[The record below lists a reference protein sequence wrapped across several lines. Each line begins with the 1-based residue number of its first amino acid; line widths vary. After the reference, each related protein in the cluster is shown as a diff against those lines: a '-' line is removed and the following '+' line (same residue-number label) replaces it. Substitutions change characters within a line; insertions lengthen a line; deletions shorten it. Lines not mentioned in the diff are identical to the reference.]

1 MTGTTPERD
10 RVVEPRT
17 VRDGNGNGAH
27 RQPDEHVVT
36 STTPA
41 EDVRTVLV
49 NRITWSAVFAGVAIS
64 LITQL
69 LLNMLGLGI
78 GIGAIDPNAATGAAG
93 TSTTAGNDAGTWGW
107 GAALWWGIAGIIA
120 AALGGYAAG
129 RLSGRPERS
138 TAAWHGLVSWAFATL
153 AIVWLLGSTVNQM
166 VGGAATT
173 AATAAQG
180 QAGGGAQSGLLRAV
194 VPTSLTRAAVPFTA
208 VEQQFRADT
217 GDPNAVRDLA
227 LAELREL
234 TAATTP
240 TAQAAA
246 RERANLAVARALN
259 VQPNV
264 AAQRVAFY
272 EQQYRA
278 AQSRPVLTGQQNGQ
292 TVATITSTISWSM
305 IGAVIALVLGALAA
319 WWAGGAAAV
328 HPTITAATRS
338 LRDLRRVRTT
348 TTGTAA

>member
-10 RVVEPRT
+10 RAVESRT

-27 RQPDEHVVT
+27 REPDEHVVT

-78 GIGAIDPNAATGAAG
+78 GIGAIDPNAAAGAVGTGAA
-93 TSTTAGNDAGTWGW
+93 ANDSGGWGW
-107 GAALWWGIAGIIA
+107 GAALWWGIAGIVA

-153 AIVWLLGSTVNQM
+153 AIVWLLGSTVNQI
-166 VGGAATT
+166 VGGAAST
-173 AATAAQG
+173 AATVTQG
-180 QAGGGAQSGLLRAV
+180 QAGGVAQSGLLRSV
-194 VPTSLTRAAVPFTA
+194 VPTNLTRAAAPFTA

-227 LAELREL
+227 LVELREL
-234 TAATTP
+234 TTATTP

-278 AQSRPVLTGQQNGQ
+278 AQSRPVLNGQQ
-292 TVATITSTISWSM
+292 TVAAITSTISWSM
-305 IGAVIALVLGALAA
+305 IGAAIALMLAALAA

-328 HPTITAATRS
+328 HPTITAAARS
-338 LRDLRRVRTT
+338 LRDVRRVRTT